1 MGRHTEA
8 TTSGTGLRRIASLA
22 GLGGGVLW
30 AATALLGDGS
40 VTDILLRMGGVL
52 ITVALVGL
60 GLLLVKSE
68 LPVLRI
74 FVGLAVPILVWGVV
88 ALLRDSS
95 LSTSLVDAVFGGVVA
110 LASAVRLAPR
120 RGSR

>member
-8 TTSGTGLRRIASLA
+8 TTTDTGLRRIASLA

-30 AATALLGDGS
+30 AATAFLGDGS
-40 VTDILLRMGGVL
+40 VADVLLRVGGVL

-60 GLLLVKSE
+60 GLLLVKSG
-68 LPVLRI
+68 LLVLRI
-74 FVGLAVPILVWGVV
+74 FVGLAVPTLVWGVV

-95 LSTSLVDAVFGGVVA
+95 LSTSVVDAVFGGAVA
-110 LASAVRLAPR
+110 LVSAVRLAPR
-120 RGSR
+120 RSPR

>member
-8 TTSGTGLRRIASLA
+8 ATTGTGLRRTASLA
-22 GLGGGVLW
+22 GLGGGLLW

-40 VTDILLRMGGVL
+40 VADVLLRVGGVL

-68 LPVLRI
+68 LLVLRI
-74 FVGLAVPILVWGVV
+74 FVGIAVPILVWGVV

-95 LSTSLVDAVFGGVVA
+95 LSTSGVDAVFGGVVA
-110 LASAVRLAPR
+110 LVSAVRLAPR
-120 RGSR
+120 RGPR